1 MAAQARRKFEDH
13 GQAEAP
19 APKLGPML
27 ADARAAQTAAP
38 SPALALQ
45 ATLAE
50 AFEGE
55 MVDMGVRWSA
65 RRTVA
70 FALVTCGA
78 FWMGVGLV
86 VARVLAH

>member
-13 GQAEAP
+13 SPLEAP
-19 APKLGPML
+19 APKLGPIL
-27 ADARAAQTAAP
+27 ADARARGPAP

-55 MVDMGVRWSA
+55 MVEEGVRWSA
-65 RRTVA
+65 RRTLA

-86 VARVLAH
+86 VTRVLAH